1 MKKTIFNPNGIHSK
15 DMFEIMRYCEGFIEF
30 AMDNPYDYKLTETNK
45 DSFEDA
51 LEGCLKISIDILR
64 GTLEGTDKKLSSV
77 NTKTFVTIC
86 YYAYEYI
93 DIMQNY
99 MPKNISKNVLHDNAD
114 EIKEKARCLVL
125 DINETLFNNGELPE
139 HSYLGMKNK
148 MTKGEW
154 NNDRE

>member
-1 MKKTIFNPNGIHSK
+1 MY
-15 DMFEIMRYCEGFIEF
+15 YCKGFVEF
-30 AMDNPYDYKLTETNK
+30 AMNNPYDYKLTETTK

-51 LEGCLKISIDILR
+51 LEGCLKIGIDILR

-93 DIMQNY
+93 DLLQNY
-99 MPKNISKNVLHDNAD
+99 MPKDISKNALHDNAD

-139 HSYLGMKNK
+139 HAYLSMKNK
-148 MTKGEW
+148 MTKGKW
-154 NNDRE
+154 DNDRE

>member
-1 MKKTIFNPNGIHSK
+1 MISNPNGIHSK
-15 DMFEIMRYCEGFIEF
+15 DMLEIMYYCKGFVEF
-30 AMDNPYDYKLTETNK
+30 VMNSPIDYKLTDMTE
-45 DSFEDA
+45 DSFMDA
-51 LEGCLKISIDILR
+51 LDGCLKICIDILR

-93 DIMQNY
+93 GILQNY
-99 MPKNISKNVLHDNAD
+99 MPESISKNILHDNAD

-139 HSYLGMKNK
+139 HVYLGMKNK
-148 MTKGEW
+148 MTKGK
-154 NNDRE
+154 